1 MNKSRTPG
9 DSASLRTTGILVG
22 VIAVLYLARAV
33 FIPLAF
39 AITLA
44 LIVSPVVK
52 FLQKLRLGRVL
63 AVALAMTITIAA
75 AGGVGWA
82 IFQQLVGVANELP
95 RYQQNIH
102 HKLEVMRTPGNG
114 AIGRATASVQQLGTE
129 LSGIPAPAAAPAPG
143 DSAPRRTLPAQSG
156 RPLSVQVVDKPDNQL
171 VYLRDLVQPFLK
183 PLGEIGFVLIF
194 SFFLLVNQFD
204 LRNRLFRVV
213 GLDQLNVMTL
223 ALDDAINRIS
233 RYLLMQFAVN
243 AGFGLLCGI
252 GLYLIGVPYAALWG
266 SVAAILRIVPYV
278 GVALATMFPLILS
291 LAVFDNWT
299 PPLLVFLL
307 FALTELVIGNF
318 VEPLLYGAHTGISP
332 WALLLTTVFWAV
344 LWGYAGL
351 VLSTPLTVCLVVL
364 GRYAPQFSF
373 LHIILG
379 DEDVLGPE
387 ARIYQRLLAMDDQ
400 EARAVADLYLTENS
414 LPQLYDSV
422 IRPALAMAEH
432 DRHKGGLDP
441 GRKEFLFLS
450 IREMLVEFSEK
461 MPHVEGV
468 RAAGRTLVIPASD
481 EADEI
486 AAAMFAQVLE
496 HAGHTA
502 ISFPLDPAVQ
512 QTIALMEPGE
522 QDTLCISAVPPF
534 AFARAITL
542 SRQLQARFPRTKL
555 VVGVWGFTGDA
566 ERALS
571 RFQPSRPDRLVTSFA
586 DGIQFVTGGSA
597 TPQATSIA
605 LEKTRLAAV

>member
-1 MNKSRTPG
+1 MIKSRTPV
-9 DSASLRTTGILVG
+9 DSAGLRTSGILVG

-44 LIVSPVVK
+44 LIVSPAVAL
-52 FLQKLRLGRVL
+52 LQKLRLGRVL
-63 AVALAMTITIAA
+63 AVALAMTVTIAA
-75 AGGVGWA
+75 TAGIGWT

-114 AIGRATASVQQLGTE
+114 ALGRATASVQQLGTE
-129 LSGIPAPAAAPAPG
+129 LSGVPAVAAPPPG
-143 DSAPRRTLPAQSG
+143 DSVPRRTVPAQSG
-156 RPLSVQVVDKPDNQL
+156 KPLSVQVVDKPGNQL
-171 VYLRDLVQPFLK
+171 VYLRDVVQPFLT
-183 PLGEIGFVLIF
+183 PLGELGFILIF

-204 LRNRLFRVV
+204 LRNRLLRVV
-213 GLDQLNVMTL
+213 GLNQLNVMTL
-223 ALDDAINRIS
+223 ALDDAISRVS

-252 GLYLIGVPYAALWG
+252 GLYLIGVPYAGLWG
-266 SVAAILRIVPYV
+266 SVAAILRFVPYV
-278 GVALATMFPLILS
+278 GVAVATVFPLILS

-299 PPLLVFLL
+299 PPVLVFLL
-307 FALTELVIGNF
+307 FAVTELVIGNF
-318 VEPLLYGAHTGISP
+318 VEPLLYGAHTGIAP

-400 EARAVADLYLTENS
+400 EAREVAELYLTENS

-432 DRHKGGLDP
+432 DRHKGTLDP

-461 MPHVEGV
+461 TPHLEVV
-468 RAAGRTLVIPASD
+468 RAAGRTLVVPASD

-486 AAAMFAQVLE
+486 TAAMFAQVLE
-496 HAGHTA
+496 QAGHAA
-502 ISFPLDPAVQ
+502 ISFPLDSAVQ

-542 SRQLQARFPRTKL
+542 SRQLQTRFPRTKL

-571 RFQPSRPDRLVTSFA
+571 RFQPSRPDMLVTSFA
-586 DGIQFVTGGSA
+586 EGIQFVAEGSA
-597 TPQATSIA
+597 NPQAESIA
-605 LEKTRLAAV
+605 AENTRFAVS

>member
-1 MNKSRTPG
+1 MVVRF
-9 DSASLRTTGILVG
+9 VYH
-22 VIAVLYLARAV
+22 LY
-33 FIPLAF
+33 
-39 AITLA
+39 
-44 LIVSPVVK
+44 
-52 FLQKLRLGRVL
+52 
-63 AVALAMTITIAA
+63 
-75 AGGVGWA
+75 
-82 IFQQLVGVANELP
+82 
-95 RYQQNIH
+95 
-102 HKLEVMRTPGNG
+102 
-114 AIGRATASVQQLGTE
+114 
-129 LSGIPAPAAAPAPG
+129 
-143 DSAPRRTLPAQSG
+143 
-156 RPLSVQVVDKPDNQL
+156 
-171 VYLRDLVQPFLK
+171 
-183 PLGEIGFVLIF
+183 GEIGFVLIF

-223 ALDDAINRIS
+223 ALDDAINRVS

-252 GLYLIGVPYAALWG
+252 GLYLIGVPYAGLWG

-278 GVALATMFPLILS
+278 GVALATLFPLILS

-307 FALTELVIGNF
+307 FAVTELVIGNF

-387 ARIYQRLLAMDDQ
+387 ARLYQRLLAMDDQ

-461 MPHVEGV
+461 MPHVEAV
-468 RAAGRTLVIPASD
+468 RAAGRILVVPASD

-496 HAGHTA
+496 QAGHTA
-502 ISFPLDPAVQ
+502 ISFPLDSAVQ

-586 DGIQFVTGGSA
+586 DGIQFVTAESA
-597 TPQATSIA
+597 TPQAINIA
-605 LEKTRLAAV
+605 TEHARLAAG

>member
-9 DSASLRTTGILVG
+9 DSASLRTTGILLG

-44 LIVSPVVK
+44 LIVSPAVK

-75 AGGVGWA
+75 TAGVGWA

-143 DSAPRRTLPAQSG
+143 DSAPRRTLPTQSG
-156 RPLSVQVVDKPDNQL
+156 KPLSVQVVDKPNNQL
-171 VYLRDLVQPFLK
+171 VYLRDLVQPFLT

-223 ALDDAINRIS
+223 ALDDAINRVS

-252 GLYLIGVPYAALWG
+252 GLYLIGVPYAGLWG

-278 GVALATMFPLILS
+278 GVALATLFPLILS

-299 PPLLVFLL
+299 PPLLVFQ
-307 FALTELVIGNF
+307 IG
-318 VEPLLYGAHTGISP
+318 
-332 WALLLTTVFWAV
+332 
-344 LWGYAGL
+344 
-351 VLSTPLTVCLVVL
+351 
-364 GRYAPQFSF
+364 
-373 LHIILG
+373 
-379 DEDVLGPE
+379 
-387 ARIYQRLLAMDDQ
+387 
-400 EARAVADLYLTENS
+400 RAS
-414 LPQLYDSV
+414 C
-422 IRPALAMAEH
+422 
-432 DRHKGGLDP
+432 
-441 GRKEFLFLS
+441 
-450 IREMLVEFSEK
+450 RERV
-461 MPHVEGV
+461 
-468 RAAGRTLVIPASD
+468 
-481 EADEI
+481 
-486 AAAMFAQVLE
+486 
-496 HAGHTA
+496 
-502 ISFPLDPAVQ
+502 
-512 QTIALMEPGE
+512 
-522 QDTLCISAVPPF
+522 
-534 AFARAITL
+534 
-542 SRQLQARFPRTKL
+542 
-555 VVGVWGFTGDA
+555 
-566 ERALS
+566 
-571 RFQPSRPDRLVTSFA
+571 
-586 DGIQFVTGGSA
+586 
-597 TPQATSIA
+597 
-605 LEKTRLAAV
+605 